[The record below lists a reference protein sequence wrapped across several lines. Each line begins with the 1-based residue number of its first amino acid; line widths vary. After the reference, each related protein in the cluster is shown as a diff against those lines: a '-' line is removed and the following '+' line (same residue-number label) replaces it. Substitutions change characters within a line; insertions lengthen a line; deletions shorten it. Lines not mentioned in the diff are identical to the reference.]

1 MDDASLQCRKK
12 INVMVMLVVKT
23 VMTDAMIS
31 TNKNDD
37 SGG

>member
-1 MDDASLQCRKK
+1 MDDASLQCRRK
-12 INVMVMLVVKT
+12 INVMVMLV